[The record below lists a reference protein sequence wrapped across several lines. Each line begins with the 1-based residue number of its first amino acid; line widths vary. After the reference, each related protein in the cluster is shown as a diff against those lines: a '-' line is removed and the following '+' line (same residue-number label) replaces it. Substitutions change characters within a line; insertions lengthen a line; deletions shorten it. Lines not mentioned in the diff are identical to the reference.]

1 MPIEL
6 HVQEDTLRVGIC
18 TGIGIKVDIGVGE
31 DEGLAV
37 GVGIGDDVG
46 VGEDDGL
53 AVGVGIG
60 DDVGVGEDD
69 GLAVGVGI
77 GDDVG
82 VGAAGGVGKVI
93 VKISTK
99 SEYPVLLF
107 PPPNN
112 I

>member
-46 VGEDDGL
+46 VG
-53 AVGVGIG
+53 
-60 DDVGVGEDD
+60 
-69 GLAVGVGI
+69 
-77 GDDVG
+77 
-82 VGAAGGVGKVI
+82 AAGGVGKVI